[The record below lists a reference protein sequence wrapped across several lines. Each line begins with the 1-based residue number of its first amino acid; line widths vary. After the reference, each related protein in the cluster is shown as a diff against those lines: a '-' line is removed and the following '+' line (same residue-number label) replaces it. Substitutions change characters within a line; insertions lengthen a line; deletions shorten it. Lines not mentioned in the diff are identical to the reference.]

1 MDVIYIHDERGI
13 HRTYG
18 KIELDIKNRY
28 RINLMNRLDGYE
40 IGKEYRVELPSERVV
55 FIGYL
60 SSDRKTIIER

>member
-1 MDVIYIHDERGI
+1 MDVIYIHDERRI

-18 KIELDIKNRY
+18 EIDLDIKKRY

-40 IGKEYRVELPSERVV
+40 TGKEYRVDLPSERAV